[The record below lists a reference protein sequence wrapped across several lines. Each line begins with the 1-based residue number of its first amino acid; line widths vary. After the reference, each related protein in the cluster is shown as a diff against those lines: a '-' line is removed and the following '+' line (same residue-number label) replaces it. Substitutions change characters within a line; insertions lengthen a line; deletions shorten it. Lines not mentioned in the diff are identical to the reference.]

1 MGNII
6 LTTFIS
12 HGAPT
17 SLVERTRI
25 HDIYERLGKLLTER
39 CVDTIIVSSPHY
51 LSHGKF
57 EVDLRE
63 SIPCL
68 QDYYGFPEELYKFS
82 YDAKDNLELAAEI
95 VRAAE
100 ERRLPVS
107 GSTTWGLDHGAWLP
121 LHFMFPERGVKVVP
135 VSITDGTPEQH
146 FEFGKVIRAA
156 AGKMDGT
163 FAFMST
169 GSPVHRLD
177 LMRYGYYGEEKFEP
191 GSEFNRRLIEIVEMR
206 DFGRILKIQ
215 EEYPSLFRAAAPE
228 GGLRPLFTALG
239 ASDELNFV
247 GKNLVDEFMY
257 YAVSLVAFVLGATPE
272 LRAQILKLGAPNQT
286 VG

>member
-6 LTTFIS
+6 LTTYIS

-25 HDIYERLGKLLTER
+25 HDIYEGLGRLLTER
-39 CVDTIIVSSPHY
+39 GIDTIIVSSPHY
-51 LSHGKF
+51 VSHGNF

-63 SIPCL
+63 SIACI

-82 YDAKDNLELAAEI
+82 YVAKGNLELAAEI

-107 GSTTWGLDHGAWLP
+107 GSASWGLDHGAWLP
-121 LHFMFPERGVKVVP
+121 LYFMFPERSVKVVP
-135 VSITDGTPEQH
+135 VSITEGTPEQH
-146 FEFGKVIRAA
+146 FEFGKAIRAA
-156 AGKMDGT
+156 AGKVDGT
-163 FAFMST
+163 FAFMGT

-177 LMRYGYYGEEKFEP
+177 LMRFGYYGKEKFEP
-191 GSEFNRRLIEIVEMR
+191 GSEFDRKLIEIVGTR
-206 DFGRILKIQ
+206 DFGRTLKIQ
-215 EEYPSLFRAAAPE
+215 EEFPSLFRAAAPE

-247 GKNLVDEFMY
+247 GKNLLDEFMY
-257 YAVSLVAFVLGATPE
+257 YAVSLVALVLGATPE
-272 LRAQILKLGAPNQT
+272 LRDQILKLGAPNQT
-286 VG
+286 VS